1 MTLILIGLLWVQL
14 SCVEDKDAPCR
25 NAIIADSLLLPN
37 NIAYSSK
44 DTLLFTTA
52 NNSDTIWLITKLN
65 NLTAV
70 LVRGNTPNNPDCPN
84 DYIAKA
90 ERYILLRD
98 SVLNIELT
106 VAASRY
112 TDSTQIT
119 VANNQ
124 LQMGVNAIGQRDSTY
139 ADSLMLGNQ
148 MYYKVN
154 RFVGE
159 GGTLFYVN
167 RTQGLL
173 QFEWQQQVY
182 FLRE

>member
-1 MTLILIGLLWVQL
+1 MTLILIGLLCVQL
-14 SCVEDKDAPCR
+14 SCLEDKDAPCR
-25 NAIIADSLLLPN
+25 NAIIADSILLPN
-37 NIAYSSK
+37 NIAYSNT

-52 NNSDTIWLITKLN
+52 NNNDSIWLLTKQN

-70 LVRGNTPNNPDCPN
+70 LVRGNTPNNPDCLN
-84 DYIAKA
+84 DYIAYT
-90 ERYILLRD
+90 ERYIVLRD

-106 VAASRY
+106 VSASRY
-112 TDSTQIT
+112 TDSTRIT

-124 LQMGVNAIGQRDSTY
+124 LQIGVNAIGQRDSTY
-139 ADSLMLGNQ
+139 SDSLMLGNQ

-154 RFVGE
+154 RFVSE

-167 RTQGLL
+167 STQGLL